1 MSAAAKRNKWS
12 ASARERKTDPATLVV
27 GTYTGP
33 EDRYDEWVAAAA
45 VVEMLLLSEP

>member
-1 MSAAAKRNKWS
+1 MECESERE
-12 ASARERKTDPATLVV
+12 RERKTDPATLVV

-33 EDRYDEWVAAAA
+33 EDRYDEWVAAA

>member
-1 MSAAAKRNKWS
+1 V
-12 ASARERKTDPATLVV
+12 RERKTDPATLVV

-45 VVEMLLLSEP
+45 AVVEMLLLSEP